1 MACILVKPDRGHKGV
16 LSVTT
21 SEMNQILDN
30 GRLIDEVREI
40 KNQYY
45 LGLHHNWHPVDFEI
59 SSEFDF
65 HFLES
70 KDAIF
75 FNGREQLMEMDAC
88 NFTPACFSGSRN
100 IPIWDLLIVGRTAN
114 FKRPYKTIE
123 TVRELFDRG
132 HFLKILWICPMDLEK
147 SEDQSVAKAYECMFS
162 QSEKELFTL
171 LNPQANYPFT
181 FSRQELSLFY
191 LSSRSYVHF
200 ADVETRCRVAAY
212 AFCAGI
218 PVIGNSTI
226 ANILPKNLAVE
237 PTFFEVKGDDYVS
250 AILKAKHDSEE
261 TNQSACIGI
270 LSESASVDRLIEKL
284 NIYLNPMKKID
295 RSQIFASNLDI
306 RLGAAHTGI
315 KSSNSYELDLIEFI
329 SGLTNE
335 NAYELFEN
343 IEISSM
349 GPENELCSGISSRF
363 AFKDSIQRISIKNFR
378 KSEIKVSRNGQI
390 RFNLYRAFRFANN
403 LPLLGVLLR
412 NGFKICKSFI
422 NNRRINK

>member
-1 MACILVKPDRGHKGV
+1 LACILVKPDSGHKGV

-21 SEMNQILDN
+21 SEINQILDN
-30 GRLIDEVREI
+30 GRLTDEVREI

-75 FNGREQLMEMDAC
+75 LNGREQLMEMDAC
-88 NFTPACFSGSRN
+88 NFTPACFSDSRN
-100 IPIWDLLIVGRTAN
+100 NPIWDVLIVGRTAN
-114 FKRPYKTIE
+114 FKRPFKTIE

-132 HFLKILWICPMDLEK
+132 NYLKILWICPMDLEK
-147 SEDQSVAKAYECMFS
+147 SEDRSVAKAYEDMFS
-162 QSEKELFTL
+162 QSEKEFFTL

-226 ANILPKNLAVE
+226 ANILPKNLSVE
-237 PTFFEVKGDDYVS
+237 PTFFQVKGDDYVS
-250 AILKAKHDSEE
+250 PILKATHDSAQ
-261 TNQSACIGI
+261 TNQSACIDV
-270 LSESASVDRLIEKL
+270 LSESVSVDRLVEKL
-284 NIYLNPMKKID
+284 NIILNPMKKIE
-295 RSQIFASNLDI
+295 RSQVFASNLDI

-315 KSSNSYELDLIEFI
+315 KSSNSYELDLIVFI
-329 SGLTNE
+329 NGLINE
-335 NAYELFEN
+335 NAYKLFKN
-343 IEISSM
+343 IEIGSM
-349 GPENELCSGISSRF
+349 CPENEFCSGVSSEF
-363 AFKDSIQRISIKNFR
+363 AFIDSIQRFSIKNFR

-403 LPLLGVLLR
+403 VPLLGGLVR

-422 NNRRINK
+422 NNKRINK